1 MSPFVI
7 GMAVFFL
14 AAAACG
20 ALFYAITPRSRVVDE
35 RFADLAVKVRVS
47 QGALEGDLQDDTMLR
62 MLFRWAAKRVPPPNM
77 DTPPPVQPY
86 APAHRAWRVAG
97 ERLKNPILKTRKK
110 PL

>member
-35 RFADLAVKVRVS
+35 RFADLAVKVRGS
-47 QGALEGDLQDDTMLR
+47 QGAREGSRPAGKATLCCGCFSGGLPSAFHRRIWILPPARNFSKLWPRQD
-62 MLFRWAAKRVPPPNM
+62 
-77 DTPPPVQPY
+77 
-86 APAHRAWRVAG
+86 
-97 ERLKNPILKTRKK
+97 I
-110 PL
+110 